1 MVEIA
6 AIEVTNSDAWW
17 IVDQLRTS
25 GRADDTT
32 AASAIEYGITHDEA
46 IDSLTPEQELALLFV
61 LAGGPN
67 RLESLR
73 DNLARDHYD
82 RT

>member
-6 AIEVTNSDAWW
+6 AIEVANSDAWW
-17 IVDQLRTS
+17 IANQLRTS
-25 GRADDTT
+25 GRADDIT
-32 AASAIEYGITHDEA
+32 AATAIEHGITHGQPTD
-46 IDSLTPEQELALLFV
+46 LTPAQELAVLFV
-61 LAGGPN
+61 LSSAPN

-73 DNLARDHYD
+73 DKLARNYYD